1 MLPVSAKLCVLL
13 NKTTARAYYGHVNN
27 KPRPFSSAI
36 LVLPLPDTNG
46 VTLPE
51 CRRLRDTRAMSP
63 NWLKLNES
71 MVAKM
76 VSRVSYLIYYNLY
89 IE

>member
-1 MLPVSAKLCVLL
+1 MLL

-27 KPRPFSSAI
+27 KPWPFSSAI

-51 CRRLRDTRAMSP
+51 CRGLRDTRAMSP
-63 NWLKLNES
+63 HWLKLNES

>member
-1 MLPVSAKLCVLL
+1 MHAAKQDDCSCVLRPCEQQTL
-13 NKTTARAYYGHVNN
+13 AIFFCHLGFTTARYQWGHIARVSQIA
-27 KPRPFSSAI
+27 RHS
-36 LVLPLPDTNG
+36 G
-46 VTLPE
+46 YVTPY
-51 CRRLRDTRAMSP
+51 
-63 NWLKLNES
+63 WLKLNES

>member
-63 NWLKLNES
+63 HWLKLNES